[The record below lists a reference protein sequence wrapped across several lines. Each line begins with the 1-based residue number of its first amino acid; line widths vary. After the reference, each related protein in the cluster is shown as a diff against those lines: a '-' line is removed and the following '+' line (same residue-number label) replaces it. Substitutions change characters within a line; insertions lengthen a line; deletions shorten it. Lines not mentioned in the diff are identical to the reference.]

1 MKALFIIIPIITLI
15 GFGIAAYFLFANGK
29 TDKRVTIQRKGY
41 DGKMY
46 DDETYKSVWKPLW
59 LTSAIASVVLSVISV
74 LVLIIVPGS
83 YHQVEAGQVA
93 VVKVW
98 GEAKE
103 VRTAGLH
110 FDLWISHKYEYYDTK
125 VQQSTIV
132 TQAYSQDGQTMDI
145 ELVLQFQIQQ
155 ENAVKIATNYGGL
168 EMLQNRIETIATEKM
183 KSTLS
188 QKSAM
193 TIIETRANV
202 SPDVENAIR
211 SAITNDYYVNITSVV
226 LTDISFTDAFEKT
239 VEDKMIAEQEKLKA
253 EYEKDKAIIQAEQE
267 LAVAIKQAEA
277 QLEKAKKEAE
287 SELVLA
293 QAEAQALEIMNQAWE
308 GLSAEVKQ
316 AILNEMAIEKWN
328 GELPD
333 TMVGDEFLQWLMGA
347 LSSTTTP

>member
-29 TDKRVTIQRKGY
+29 KDKKVTIQRKGY

-59 LTSAIASVVLSVISV
+59 LTSAIASVVLSVVSA

-110 FDLWISHKYEYYDTK
+110 FDLWISHKYEYYDAK
-125 VQQSTIV
+125 VQQVDVATS
-132 TQAYSQDGQTMDI
+132 AYSNDGQAMDI
-145 ELVLQFQIQQ
+145 EIVVQYQIQQ
-155 ENAVKIATNYGGL
+155 ENIMKIAKNYGDLSML
-168 EMLQNRIETIATEKM
+168 ESRIGTV
-183 KSTLS
+183 TLERT
-188 QKSAM
+188 KAVLSAQ
-193 TIIETRANV
+193 
-202 SPDVENAIR
+202 
-211 SAITNDYYVNITSVV
+211 SAIDIIQHRATISQDVTTSVEAAITGDYYVNISTVV
-226 LTDISFTDAFEKT
+226 LTDISFSDAFEKT
-239 VEDKMIAEQEKLKA
+239 IEDKMIAEQEKEKQEIEANAKLEVAKLEAKAQQALADAEAYSVEKKA
-253 EYEKDKAIIQAEQE
+253 EAEAKAIKAVQE
-267 LAVAIKQAEA
+267 AWN
-277 QLEKAKKEAE
+277 
-287 SELVLA
+287 
-293 QAEAQALEIMNQAWE
+293 EITDDN
-308 GLSAEVKQ
+308 VRQ
-316 AILNEMAIEKWN
+316 AIVQKLAIEKWN

-347 LSSTTTP
+347 LNSTTTP